1 MEMDDNI
8 RGTYVSSDVTY
19 RETCSPRYHDRTVIN
34 ASWADLTVAFATDF
48 GTAGERLTR
57 KAAGDRYLPVNL
69 PSSAELCHDRDT
81 IRKAAD
87 FISRRMEGRDAFRLN
102 VAGNGLETLLKSGI
116 SQSDADHFV
125 TSVLGEAMAL
135 GMKVSEIRSGG
146 QSGIDESGIKA
157 ALAYGIPAGIT
168 FPRGWL
174 YNDAQGHPHWN
185 KVAFMQRF
193 DGIERI
199 QIPRIEFDVA
209 QALHQ
214 DEPAPDVKSYNPGRD
229 SVMLGVIAGDI
240 IASPYFHA
248 EPESPRFEL
257 FAPTRR
263 GYGQNAV
270 NIHPSPTNNSSLS
283 LVVGQWLSSDQDHS
297 EAVLRRMVSTLNID
311 HYTSNNIAA
320 AASVTGLYASNY
332 IEARDLSRTVVR
344 AMGRDPEREK
354 GAEAAAQAVFMASH
368 GRNKNEIAF
377 AMDLDY
383 GYDTSV
389 ANAGIHARQMMDEGN
404 SEHDIV
410 KAMLQ
415 EHGIVIGKEKG
426 VDADGNRVYTLEEI
440 FPRTRVMEER
450 SAEIN
455 GEKISW
461 MEPTSRRDTR
471 SENAVPLALAVF
483 INSFTFEEAVR
494 KATALGGDS
503 PAIASIAG
511 ALSAAY
517 YGGIPNDIA
526 SRCEILLGSSRME
539 AMNRFLERDVV
550 RVPKQLPEGFPSID
564 VHFLHGHGFAVIPSS
579 AKQLCKAAREED
591 IIIVTRKELADMLSE
606 SRNLERATHLDG
618 SYSGR
623 HRMYLTPEGLVDVSR
638 VQQPGMPSLE
648 DRKKASMLFES
659 LKRYCR
665 EVRLSLEKGSGF
677 DRPES
682 QMMGGSL
689 HFTSAYYPRVYHD
702 RVDIMEG
709 DLLAG
714 SVILDQG
721 TGLMRIQ
728 WDGDYRD
735 GEYRDADWCRE
746 RVFDPSRIVTKQ
758 SDGGS
763 LSEDFRRTLKAEGI
777 RMDSEEMKSLYRLK
791 GSSSS
796 YTEDL
801 DGIKA
806 AIARFCLD
814 EGVGINDLE
823 RKCNRERA
831 SEDVLGL
838 CNALSGMLSERST
851 AAEVSTRQSRSDD
864 LFNALSPFSDGF
876 RVVRKNGEYN
886 LQDRDGRMLLNG
898 WYSEIT
904 PFENGFAR
912 VRLDDGTWNY
922 VDTTGHALLRNGVDR
937 AASFREGYAPVC
949 KDGKWNYVGT
959 DGCCIGRTWFESASP
974 FVDGKAVVSVGGRS
988 IYIDHDGKLENS
1000 DRKSMHKGI

>member
-1 MEMDDNI
+1 MEMEDNI

-19 RETCSPRYHDRTVIN
+19 RETTSPRYHDRTVIN

-57 KAAGDRYLPVNL
+57 KAAGERYLPVNL
-69 PSSAELCHDRDT
+69 PSSSELCHDRDT
-81 IRKAAD
+81 IRKAAG
-87 FISRRMEGRDAFRLN
+87 FISRRMEGSDAFRLN
-102 VAGNGLETLLKSGI
+102 VAGNGLGTLLKSGL

-125 TSVLGEAMAL
+125 AAVLGEAMAL

-157 ALAYGIPAGIT
+157 AVAYGIPAGIT

-185 KVAFMQRF
+185 KAAFMQRF

-214 DEPAPDVKSYNPGRD
+214 DEPAEVKSYNPGRD
-229 SVMLGVIAGDI
+229 SVMLGVVAGDI

-248 EPESPRFEL
+248 EPENPQFEL
-257 FAPTRR
+257 FAPTRS

-283 LVVGQWLSSDQDHS
+283 LVVGQWLSRDQDHS
-297 EAVLRRMVSTLNID
+297 EAVLRRMVSSLNLD

-320 AASVTGLYASNY
+320 AASVAGLYASNY
-332 IEARDLSRTVVR
+332 IEARDLSRTVVH
-344 AMGRDPEREK
+344 AMGRDPEKER

-383 GYDTSV
+383 GYDASV
-389 ANAGIHARQMMDEGN
+389 ANAGIHARQMMAEGV
-404 SEHDIV
+404 SERDIV

-415 EHGIVIGKEKG
+415 EHGFVIGKEKG

-440 FPRTRVMEER
+440 LPRTRIMEEK

-455 GEKISW
+455 GERFSW

-483 INSFTFEEAVR
+483 MDSFTFEEAVR

-503 PAIASIAG
+503 PAIASLAG

-564 VHFLHGHGFAVIPSS
+564 VHVIHGHGYAVIPTS

-591 IIIVTRKELADMLSE
+591 IIIVTRKELSDMLSE
-606 SRNLERATHLDG
+606 SRNLECTTHLDG

-623 HRMYLTPEGLVDVSR
+623 QRMYLTPEGLVDVSS

-659 LKRYCR
+659 LKRYCS

-682 QMMGGSL
+682 HMMGGSL
-689 HFTSAYYPRVYHD
+689 HFSSAYYPRVYHD

-728 WDGDYRD
+728 WSGDYRD
-735 GEYRDADWCRE
+735 GEYREADWCRE
-746 RVFDPSRIVTKQ
+746 RVFEPSRIVTKTH
-758 SDGGS
+758 GGDP
-763 LSEDFRRTLKAEGI
+763 LSEDFRRTLKAEGLH
-777 RMDSEEMKSLYRLK
+777 MSSEEMKSLYRLK
-791 GSSSS
+791 GTSSS
-796 YTEDL
+796 YTDDI
-801 DGIKA
+801 DGIKD

-814 EGVGINDLE
+814 EGLGISDME
-823 RKCNRERA
+823 RRSNREKA
-831 SEDVLGL
+831 AEDVLSL
-838 CNALSGMLSERST
+838 YNTLSGMVSENSRAT
-851 AAEVSTRQSRSDD
+851 EVSPRQAQSDE
-864 LFNALSPFSDGF
+864 LFNALSLFQDGY
-876 RVVRKNGEYN
+876 RVVRKDDMYN
-886 LQDRDGRMLLNG
+886 LQDRQGRNLLNG
-898 WYSEIT
+898 WYSEIL

-912 VRLDDGTWNY
+912 VRLDDGKWNF

-949 KDGKWNYVGT
+949 KNGKWNYVGT
-959 DGCCIGRTWFESASP
+959 DGCCIGRTWYESASP

-988 IYIDHDGKLENS
+988 VYIDRDGKLENS